1 MDVKNT
7 INGTYGSIWVD
18 NELWAETD
26 SFTAT
31 VNIDYEDV
39 NIAGS
44 LATHKKQTGWNGTG
58 SMTIK
63 KVNSRVATKV
73 ANNVK
78 NGTVPRMKIVG
89 KLADPDALG
98 TERVALYDVTFDS
111 FILMNFEQKT
121 VMTQDVAF
129 AFSDYDLIATI
140 QEG

>member
-140 QEG
+140 